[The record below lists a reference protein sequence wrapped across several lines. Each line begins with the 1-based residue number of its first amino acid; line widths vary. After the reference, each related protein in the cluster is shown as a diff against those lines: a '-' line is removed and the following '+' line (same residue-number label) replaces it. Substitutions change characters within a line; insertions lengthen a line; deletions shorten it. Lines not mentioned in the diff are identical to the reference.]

1 MGANETI
8 ICEPTNGQWSAWT
21 DPGDAGCTENTTA
34 GSWSRTKTRLCNDPV
49 PKFGGVCE
57 LGQNDTGS
65 EEIESKLRVS
75 TKCRASIR
83 CRASYRQSI

>member
-83 CRASYRQSI
+83 CRASYR